1 MILRAPSHNQE
12 NAGDAMSKQNR
23 PIGIIDSGIGGFSVA
38 RRVRRQLPHENL
50 LYFGDGGNNPYGN
63 HTAGEI
69 LSLTRY
75 MLDFM
80 HQRKVK
86 ALLVA
91 CNTISC
97 LINEYRREMDCP
109 VLSVVQAG
117 AESVAHLPQKR
128 VGVIS
133 TCFTAS
139 TGCYPALIA
148 QLSPE
153 KQVFSRGYKNLAA
166 MVEHGA
172 SQQAIDEE
180 LRENLDDLVHHDE
193 VECCLLACTHY
204 PLVEDHIHRLYPQLQ
219 LVDPADRMAQELE
232 RCLKENRQISRRSEP
247 GTLEIYTTADPQD
260 YIRAARR
267 AGLEGVISAQ
277 SWPAMKLKK
286 KEKDAE

>member
-1 MILRAPSHNQE
+1 MANQ
-12 NAGDAMSKQNR
+12 NN
-23 PIGIIDSGIGGFSVA
+23 PIGIIDSGIGGFSVV
-38 RRVRRQLPHENL
+38 RRVQKQLPHENIV
-50 LYFGDGGNNPYGN
+50 YFGDGANTPYGN
-63 HTAGEI
+63 HNAQDI
-69 LSLTRY
+69 LALTRY
-75 MLDFM
+75 MLAFM
-80 HQRKVK
+80 RQRRVK

-97 LINEYRREMDCP
+97 LLDEYRREMDCP

-117 AESVAHLPQKR
+117 AESVAQLPVER

-148 QLSPE
+148 QLAPE

-172 SQQAIDEE
+172 SQEAIDGE
-180 LRENLDDLVHHDE
+180 LRENLDKLVHKDR

-204 PLVEDHIHRLYPQLQ
+204 PLVEGNIRRLYPQLR
-219 LVDPADRMAQELE
+219 LVDPADRMAGELE
-232 RCLKENRQISRRSEP
+232 RCLKETRQISRRSAL
-247 GTLEIYTTADPQD
+247 GTLELYTTADPQD

-267 AGLEGVISAQ
+267 AGLKGVISAQ
-277 SWPAMKLKK
+277 SWPAMKLKQPTT
-286 KEKDAE
+286 EDAS

>member
-1 MILRAPSHNQE
+1 MANQ
-12 NAGDAMSKQNR
+12 NN
-23 PIGIIDSGIGGFSVA
+23 PIGIIDSGIGGFSVV
-38 RRVRRQLPHENL
+38 RRVQKQLPHENIV
-50 LYFGDGGNNPYGN
+50 YFGDGANTPYGN
-63 HTAGEI
+63 HNAQDI
-69 LSLTRY
+69 LALTRY
-75 MLDFM
+75 MLAFM
-80 HQRKVK
+80 RQRRVK

-97 LINEYRREMDCP
+97 LLDEYRREMDCP

-117 AESVAHLPQKR
+117 AESVAQLPVER

-148 QLSPE
+148 QLAPE

-172 SQQAIDEE
+172 SQEAIDGE
-180 LRENLDDLVHHDE
+180 LRENLDELVHKDR

-204 PLVEDHIHRLYPQLQ
+204 PLVEGNIRRLYPQLR
-219 LVDPADRMAQELE
+219 LVDPADRMAGELE
-232 RCLKENRQISRRSEP
+232 RCLKETRQISRRSAL
-247 GTLEIYTTADPQD
+247 GTLELYTTADPQD

-267 AGLEGVISAQ
+267 AGLKGVISAQ
-277 SWPAMKLKK
+277 SWPAMKLKQRK
-286 KEKDAE
+286 TEDAL

>member
-1 MILRAPSHNQE
+1 MANQ
-12 NAGDAMSKQNR
+12 NN
-23 PIGIIDSGIGGFSVA
+23 PIGIIDSGIGGFSVV
-38 RRVRRQLPHENL
+38 RRVQKQLPHENIV
-50 LYFGDGGNNPYGN
+50 YFGDGANTPYGN
-63 HTAGEI
+63 HNAQDI
-69 LSLTRY
+69 LALTRY
-75 MLDFM
+75 MLAFM
-80 HQRKVK
+80 RQRRVK

-97 LINEYRREMDCP
+97 LLDEYRREMDCP

-117 AESVAHLPQKR
+117 AESVAQLPVER

-148 QLSPE
+148 QLAPE

-172 SQQAIDEE
+172 SQEAIDGE
-180 LRENLDDLVHHDE
+180 LRENLDELVHKDR

-204 PLVEDHIHRLYPQLQ
+204 PLVEGNIRRLYPRLR
-219 LVDPADRMAQELE
+219 LVDPADRMAGELE
-232 RCLKENRQISRRSEP
+232 RCLKETRQISRRSAL
-247 GTLEIYTTADPQD
+247 GTLELYTTADPQD

-267 AGLEGVISAQ
+267 AGLKGVISAQ
-277 SWPAMKLKK
+277 SWPAMKLKQPTT
-286 KEKDAE
+286 EDAS

>member
-1 MILRAPSHNQE
+1 
-12 NAGDAMSKQNR
+12 
-23 PIGIIDSGIGGFSVA
+23 
-38 RRVRRQLPHENL
+38 
-50 LYFGDGGNNPYGN
+50 
-63 HTAGEI
+63 
-69 LSLTRY
+69 

-80 HQRKVK
+80 RQRKVK

-97 LINEYRREMDCP
+97 LIDEYRREMDCP
-109 VLSVVQAG
+109 VPSVVQAG
-117 AESVAHLPQKR
+117 GGVGGPICPRTR

-153 KQVFSRGYKNLAA
+153 KQVFSRGYKIWPPWWSMGQSAGHRRGAA
-166 MVEHGA
+166 
-172 SQQAIDEE
+172 
-180 LRENLDDLVHHDE
+180 ENLDDLVHHDE

>member
-1 MILRAPSHNQE
+1 MANQ
-12 NAGDAMSKQNR
+12 NN
-23 PIGIIDSGIGGFSVA
+23 PIGIIDSGIGGFSVV
-38 RRVRRQLPHENL
+38 RRVQKQLPHENIV
-50 LYFGDGGNNPYGN
+50 YFGDGANTPYGN
-63 HTAGEI
+63 HNAQDI
-69 LSLTRY
+69 LALTRY
-75 MLDFM
+75 MLAFM
-80 HQRKVK
+80 RQRRVK

-97 LINEYRREMDCP
+97 LLDEYRREMDCP

-117 AESVAHLPQKR
+117 AESVAQLPVER

-148 QLSPE
+148 QLAPE

-172 SQQAIDEE
+172 SQEAIDGE
-180 LRENLDDLVHHDE
+180 LRENLDELVHKDR

-204 PLVEDHIHRLYPQLQ
+204 PLVEGNIRRLYPRLR
-219 LVDPADRMAQELE
+219 LVDPADRMAGELE
-232 RCLKENRQISRRSEP
+232 RCLKETRQISRRSAL
-247 GTLEIYTTADPQD
+247 GTLELYTTADPQD

-267 AGLEGVISAQ
+267 AGLKGVISAQ
-277 SWPAMKLKK
+277 SWPAMKLKQPTT
-286 KEKDAE
+286 EDAP

>member
-1 MILRAPSHNQE
+1 M
-12 NAGDAMSKQNR
+12 
-23 PIGIIDSGIGGFSVA
+23 
-38 RRVRRQLPHENL
+38 RQ
-50 LYFGDGGNNPYGN
+50 
-63 HTAGEI
+63 
-69 LSLTRY
+69 R
-75 MLDFM
+75 
-80 HQRKVK
+80 QVK

-97 LINEYRREMDCP
+97 LIDEYRREMNCP

-286 KEKDAE
+286 KEKDAG

>member
-1 MILRAPSHNQE
+1 MPGTQ
-12 NAGDAMSKQNR
+12 
-23 PIGIIDSGIGGFSVA
+23 
-38 RRVRRQLPHENL
+38 
-50 LYFGDGGNNPYGN
+50 
-63 HTAGEI
+63 
-69 LSLTRY
+69 
-75 MLDFM
+75 
-80 HQRKVK
+80 
-86 ALLVA
+86 
-91 CNTISC
+91 C
-97 LINEYRREMDCP
+97 
-109 VLSVVQAG
+109 VQAG

-232 RCLKENRQISRRSEP
+232 RCLKENRQISRRSEREHWKFTPPPIPRIHP
-247 GTLEIYTTADPQD
+247 GGPAGGPGGRDFRPVLASYEIEKEGKGRR
-260 YIRAARR
+260 IRRPFF
-267 AGLEGVISAQ
+267 Q
-277 SWPAMKLKK
+277 K
-286 KEKDAE
+286 

>member
-1 MILRAPSHNQE
+1 MANQ
-12 NAGDAMSKQNR
+12 NN
-23 PIGIIDSGIGGFSVA
+23 PIGIIDSGIGGFSVV
-38 RRVRRQLPHENL
+38 RRVQKQLPHENIV
-50 LYFGDGGNNPYGN
+50 YFGDGANTPYGN
-63 HTAGEI
+63 HNAQDI
-69 LSLTRY
+69 LALTRY
-75 MLDFM
+75 MLAFM
-80 HQRKVK
+80 RQRRVK

-97 LINEYRREMDCP
+97 LLDEYRREMDCP

-117 AESVAHLPQKR
+117 AESVAQLPVER

-148 QLSPE
+148 QLAPE

-172 SQQAIDEE
+172 SQEAIDGE
-180 LRENLDDLVHHDE
+180 LRENLDKLVHKDR

-204 PLVEDHIHRLYPQLQ
+204 PLVEGNIRRLYPQLR
-219 LVDPADRMAQELE
+219 LVDPADHMAGELE
-232 RCLKENRQISRRSEP
+232 RCLKETRQISRRSAL
-247 GTLEIYTTADPQD
+247 GTLELYTTADPQD

-267 AGLEGVISAQ
+267 AGLKGVISAQ
-277 SWPAMKLKK
+277 SWPAMKLKQPTT
-286 KEKDAE
+286 EDAP